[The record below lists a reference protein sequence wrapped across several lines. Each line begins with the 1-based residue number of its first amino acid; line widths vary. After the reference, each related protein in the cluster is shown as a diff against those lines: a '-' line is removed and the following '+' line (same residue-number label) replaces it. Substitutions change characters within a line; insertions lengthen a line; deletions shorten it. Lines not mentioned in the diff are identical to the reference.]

1 LSGEASA
8 NIRCFKPQDIIVE
21 QWTKRQYVD
30 EEFLDRLGEDIRSRR
45 LEEPIKV
52 RVKDGKPYL
61 VSGFQRLMAS
71 IRSGVKV
78 VECRVVDGDDWEAYV
93 SHCRENS
100 LRRDISPFDLA
111 RKIEYGCKVLKKPL
125 AVVAEVNGI
134 TVDVAKKLLRL
145 QQLPDCVKQAV
156 RYRTVEWT
164 KLYELL
170 PIKNRPEICEVANWL
185 ARRFDEGDTPT
196 IEEIRGKVRLFKSK
210 RRRNG
215 DTPRL
220 RCRRCMEVFDED
232 EVEWVCLCKSCISE
246 LKLFRR

>member
-1 LSGEASA
+1 MSEEASA
-8 NIRCFKPQDIIVE
+8 NIQYFKPQDIVVE
-21 QWTKRQYVD
+21 DWARRQYFD
-30 EEFLDRLGEDIRSRR
+30 EEFLDKLGEDIRSRR
-45 LEEPIKV
+45 LEEPIKI
-52 RVKDGKPYL
+52 RIKDGKPYL

-71 IRSGVKV
+71 IRSGVKL

-111 RKIEYGCKVLKKPL
+111 RKIEYGCRVLKKPL

-145 QQLPDCVKQAV
+145 QKLPDCVKQLV

-170 PIKNRPEICEVANWL
+170 PIKNRPEICEVANWI

-196 IEEIRGKVRLFKSK
+196 IEEIRYRVRLFKSK
-210 RRRNG
+210 RSKAG
-215 DTPRL
+215 EASQVE
-220 RCRRCMEVFDED
+220 CRRCREKFDED
-232 EVEWVCLCKSCISE
+232 EVEWVLLCKNCISE

>member
-1 LSGEASA
+1 MSVEASA
-8 NIRCFKPQDIIVE
+8 NIQFFKPQDIVVE
-21 QWTKRQYVD
+21 DWVRRLYVD
-30 EEFLDRLGEDIRSRR
+30 EEFLDKLGEDIRGRR

-52 RVKDGKPYL
+52 RVKDGRPYL

-71 IRSGVKV
+71 IRSGVKL

-125 AVVAEVNGI
+125 AIVAEVNGL
-134 TVDVAKKLLRL
+134 TVDMAKKLLRL
-145 QQLPDCVKQAV
+145 QKLPDRVKHAV
-156 RYRTVEWT
+156 RHRTLEWT

-170 PIKNRPEICEVANWL
+170 PIKNRPEICEVANWI

-196 IEEIRGKVRLFKSK
+196 IEEIRSKVRLFKSK
-210 RRRNG
+210 RHRNG
-215 DTPRL
+215 DQRL
-220 RCRRCMEVFDED
+220 RCRRCMEVFDQD
-232 EVEWVCLCKSCISE
+232 EVEWVCLCKNCISE